1 MDTTP
6 ITLDAARLAKFLS
19 PLEAAPPDKF
29 DALERALWKACF
41 HDRVAAT
48 RRRATRRKRRRGRR
62 TLARAAAVYE
72 ALLGRT
78 GAAGAYRCQ
87 LRLGDLARYRGRAAA
102 AAARYEA
109 AAAARPGACGDAEN
123 ALGVL
128 AQGAGHHL
136 TAARRY
142 ARGAA
147 AGSSAAARNLSAV
160 LATNVA
166 PAAALDVMR
175 LAASGA
181 TTEAAAALGGL
192 DLGRARVAEVAAVV
206 AYFETPA

>member
-102 AAARYEA
+102 AAAR
-109 AAAARPGACGDAEN
+109 PGACGDAEN

-160 LATNVA
+160 LATNGA
-166 PAAALDVMR
+166 PAAALDIMR